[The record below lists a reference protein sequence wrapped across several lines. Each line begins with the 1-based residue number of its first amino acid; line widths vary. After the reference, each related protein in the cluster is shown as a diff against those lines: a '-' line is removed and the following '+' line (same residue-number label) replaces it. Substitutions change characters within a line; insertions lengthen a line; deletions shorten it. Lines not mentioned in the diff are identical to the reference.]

1 MNKLAIRHSLLLLLA
16 ASIWGVAFVA
26 QSVGMDYVGPF
37 TFNAVRSLIGGI
49 VLVPFI
55 FIFNKKDKMDD
66 TKNDSSQK
74 AYKDKRMLMTGG
86 VSCGAILFAAS
97 SLQQIGIQYTT
108 VGKAGFITALYIVIV
123 PLISIFLRKSNTVKI
138 WIGVILA
145 VVGMY
150 LLCIKQGESG
160 LQLGDALILGCA
172 IMFSFHILA
181 VEYFSP
187 LVNGIKM
194 SCIQL
199 FTCSFLSGIFMLCF
213 ETFNLNNILNAW
225 LPILYAGALSSGVVY
240 TLQIIGQKGLNS
252 TVASLIMSLE
262 SVISLLAGWVILGQA
277 LSKRELMGCIIVFM
291 AIILV
296 QLPERKNN
304 IT

>member
-1 MNKLAIRHSLLLLLA
+1 M
-16 ASIWGVAFVA
+16 
-26 QSVGMDYVGPF
+26 
-37 TFNAVRSLIGGI
+37 I
-49 VLVPFI
+49 V
-55 FIFNKKDKMDD
+55 
-66 TKNDSSQK
+66 
-74 AYKDKRMLMTGG
+74 G

-123 PLISIFLRKSNTVKI
+123 PLISIFLHKSNTVKI
-138 WIGVILA
+138 WMGVILA

-187 LVNGIKM
+187 LVDGIKM

-225 LPILYAGALSSGVVY
+225 LPILYAGALSSGVAY

-262 SVISLLAGWVILGQA
+262 SVISLLAGWAVLGQA
-277 LSKRELMGCIIVFM
+277 LSKRELIGCTIVFV

-296 QLPERKNN
+296 QLPEKK
-304 IT
+304 

>member
-37 TFNAVRSLIGGI
+37 TFNAVRSLVGGI

-74 AYKDKRMLMTGG
+74 AYKDKRMLMIGG
-86 VSCGAILFAAS
+86 VICGAILFAAS

-123 PLISIFLRKSNTVKI
+123 PLISIFLHKSNTVKI
-138 WIGVILA
+138 WMGVILA

-160 LQLGDALILGCA
+160 LQLGDAFILGCA

-187 LVNGIKM
+187 LVDGIKM

-213 ETFNLNNILNAW
+213 ETFNINNILNAW
-225 LPILYAGALSSGVVY
+225 LPILYAGALSSGVAY

-262 SVISLLAGWVILGQA
+262 SVISLLAGWAVLGQA
-277 LSKRELMGCIIVFM
+277 LSKRELIGCTIVFV

-296 QLPERKNN
+296 QLPEKK
-304 IT
+304 

>member
-74 AYKDKRMLMTGG
+74 AYKDKRMHMIGG

-225 LPILYAGALSSGVVY
+225 LPILYAGALSSGVAY

-277 LSKRELMGCIIVFM
+277 LSKRELIGCTIVFV

-296 QLPERKNN
+296 QLPEKNN
-304 IT
+304 MT